1 MTGDKMLK
9 GVTNN
14 YEAKLKKKV
23 MSNDGIE
30 KRIRIR
36 EKSKYYRLG
45 RSTLPGIIVIVID
58 KFVIG
63 L

>member
-1 MTGDKMLK
+1 MTDDKMLK
-9 GVTNN
+9 DETNS
-14 YEAKLKKKV
+14 YEAKKKYV
-23 MSNDGIE
+23 MSNDGVE